1 MLNSDNYL
9 VIILIIL
16 TIICYLGSGFFGAI
30 IFSELWRRW
39 RGNTETKEENYDESS
54 FKLIKPDD
62 TVWLKLCQAICI
74 ILGPVTL
81 SILSILLCGI
91 FLVYIAYAM
100 IGIIIWIKGRL

>member
-1 MLNSDNYL
+1 MLNSNNYL

-62 TVWLKLCQAICI
+62 TVWLKLCQVICI
-74 ILGPVTL
+74 ILGPVT
-81 SILSILLCGI
+81 SSILLCGI